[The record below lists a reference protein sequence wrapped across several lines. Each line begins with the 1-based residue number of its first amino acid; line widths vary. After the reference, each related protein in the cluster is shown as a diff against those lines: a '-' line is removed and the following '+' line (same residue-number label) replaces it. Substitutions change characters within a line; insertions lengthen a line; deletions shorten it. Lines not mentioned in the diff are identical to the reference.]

1 MKRLKKAFGPRAGC
15 DFDERMRDVRQLNTP
30 WTQPTTLGAALSFSS
45 ALALMGCAYTN
56 TATHRDVQYAG
67 HPTRLFIM
75 TSIPA
80 LGSPFSDEFER
91 LLRQR
96 ITACSGAVV
105 FHRLP
110 VTAPNDALALSNPT
124 TTIDARRATLGK
136 VMRFAPD
143 ATLIMTTSATHAVDN
158 LHGNNLDGVTIDLK
172 LWDVTL
178 GKPVWA
184 GVSQMTFAPLSSTET
199 RARSLYE
206 DLASKLGAAGL
217 IPNCSDSVRSSSKS

>member
-1 MKRLKKAFGPRAGC
+1 MYKRKDPCTAHPVRLVGAA
-15 DFDERMRDVRQLNTP
+15 DFP
-30 WTQPTTLGAALSFSS
+30 WTRPTALGAALSFVSV
-45 ALALMGCAYTN
+45 LALVGCAYTN
-56 TATHRDVQYAG
+56 TAANKDVQYAG

-96 ITACSGAVV
+96 IAACSGAVV

-110 VTAPNDALALSNPT
+110 VTAPNGALALSNQT
-124 TTIDARRATLGK
+124 TTVDARRAVLGK

-143 ATLIMTTSATHAVDN
+143 ATIIMTTSATHSVDN
-158 LHGNNLDGVTIDLK
+158 LHGNNLDGVTIDTK

-178 GKPVWA
+178 GKPVWT
-184 GVSQMTFAPLSSTET
+184 GVSRMTFAPLSSTEA

-217 IPNCSDSVRSSSKS
+217 IPNCTDSVRSPSKS

>member
-1 MKRLKKAFGPRAGC
+1 MFNSAIRHGRRSRF
-15 DFDERMRDVRQLNTP
+15 
-30 WTQPTTLGAALSFSS
+30 LGAAFSFGST
-45 ALALMGCAYTN
+45 LVLVGCAYTN
-56 TATHRDVQYAG
+56 TTINRDVQYAG

-91 LLRQR
+91 LLTQR
-96 ITACSGAVV
+96 ITACSGAVA

-110 VTAPNDALALSNPT
+110 VTAPNSALALSTPAT
-124 TTIDARRATLGK
+124 TVDAQRAALGK

-143 ATLIMTTSATHAVDN
+143 ATLTMTTSATHFVGN
-158 LHGNNLDGVTIDLK
+158 RYGNNLDGVTIDTK
-172 LWDVTL
+172 LWDVAL
-178 GKPVWA
+178 SKPVWA
-184 GVSQMTFAPLSSTET
+184 SVSQMSFAPLSSTET

-217 IPNCSDSVRSSSKS
+217 IPNCTGSAPSASKS